1 MEETVAKEAK
11 LIYESLKKGNNMECY
26 NHHPNLFFLQ
36 DITAVEETVAKEV
49 KLLYE
54 SLKKV
59 IMWQQQVE
67 S

>member
-1 MEETVAKEAK
+1 
-11 LIYESLKKGNNMECY
+11 MECY
-26 NHHPNLFFLQ
+26 NHPPNLFFLQ